1 MYQHPHEHL
10 LAELRRLDLI
20 LLVYL
25 EALRPATDAAKA
37 ELAEIKALLAP
48 TGDERGKSPADSVD
62 GALRRQI
69 EAIGR
74 DIRESRGRGQ
84 RLPILEACRNL
95 DLDANALG
103 VLIIACAPHLDRK
116 YGRTFA
122 FLQGGRNLTLPRVDL
137 ALDLFASSPAQRFEL
152 RRVFEPTAPLLRSGY
167 LQLGGAGDN
176 LEATPFLERTLQ
188 VAPRLIRYLLG
199 HDAPDPIV
207 HAMTPRGPLVPPTS
221 GQIEAITQVARVWDV
236 EERPGVVAIFVTDDA
251 EGICSGFEK
260 LAAERHVPFL
270 AVDLARPSAIRTP
283 IEPRVRE
290 SFREAT
296 LCGALLCVAGF
307 QQLPETERELAGA
320 EIAASLEGYPGACV
334 LIGDLAQRLRR
345 ELRHRPVIE
354 VRPAAPDTDERSD
367 LWRVAL
373 AHLDRSGTISADELA
388 WRYRLGSAE
397 IQDAV
402 HLAEAD
408 VRSLDGKWRETL
420 PTALTRA
427 CRARSRRDLD
437 ALAQIIEPR
446 GQWSDLI
453 LPEASIQQL
462 QELVH
467 HLKHH
472 DLVFSTWGL
481 RTKVLN
487 SDGIASLFAG
497 PPGTGKTMASA
508 LVARELGRELF
519 RVDLATVVSKYIGET
534 EKNLEKVFSAAHRSN
549 AVLFFDEA
557 DALFGKRTEVK
568 DAHDRYANVET
579 GYLLQ
584 RIETFDGI
592 VILATNFKKN
602 VDEAFMRRMAVVVDF
617 PMPEAAERRR
627 LWVSLLPDTMPR
639 TGDIDVDFLATRFE
653 LSGGHI
659 KNAIQTAAM
668 LAAEE
673 RPQSVR
679 FVHLLLGVRRELRKL
694 GRVID
699 GSDFGR
705 YRDLLPEND
714 RSGKALSGGKASTGD
729 PAANAV
735 ASRQGRK

>member
-1 MYQHPHEHL
+1 
-10 LAELRRLDLI
+10 

-25 EALRPATDAAKA
+25 EALHPATDAAKA

-48 TGDERGKSPADSVD
+48 PGEARGPASDNVE
-62 GALRRQI
+62 GMLRRQV

-74 DIRESRGRGQ
+74 DVRESRARGQ

-103 VLIIACAPHLDRK
+103 VLVIACAPHLDRK

-122 FLQGGRNLTLPRVDL
+122 FLQGGRTLTLPRVDL
-137 ALDLFASSPAQRFEL
+137 ALDLFASTPAQRFEL
-152 RRVFEPTAPLLRSGY
+152 RRVFEPTAPLLRSGHV
-167 LQLGGAGDN
+167 QLGGAGDN
-176 LEATPFLERTLQ
+176 PEATPFLERTLQ
-188 VAPRLIRYLLG
+188 VGPRLIRHLLG
-199 HDAPDPIV
+199 HDAPDPV
-207 HAMTPRGPLVPPTS
+207 VQSMTPRGPLVEPS
-221 GQIEAITQVARVWDV
+221 LGQREAIARFARVWDV
-236 EERPGVVAIFVTDDA
+236 EERPGVAAIVVTDDA
-251 EGICSGFEK
+251 EGILAGAEK
-260 LAAERHVPFL
+260 LAAERHTPLV
-270 AVDLARPSAIRTP
+270 AVDLARPSAARTP
-283 IEPRVRE
+283 IETRVRE
-290 SFREAT
+290 AFREAT
-296 LCGALLCVAGF
+296 LRGALLCVAGF
-307 QQLPETERELAGA
+307 QQLPDGEREPAGA
-320 EIAASLEGYPGACV
+320 ELAANLESYTGACILV
-334 LIGDLAQRLRR
+334 GDLAPRLRR

-354 VRPAAPDTDERSD
+354 ATPEPPSTDERQD
-367 LWRVAL
+367 LWRAAL
-373 AHLDRSGTISADELA
+373 TRLDRSGSVSADELA
-388 WRYRLGSAE
+388 WRYRLGSGE

-408 VRSLDGKWRETL
+408 VRSREGKWRDTL
-420 PTALTRA
+420 APALTRA
-427 CRARSRRDLD
+427 CRTRSRRDLD

-453 LPEASIQQL
+453 LPDTSIHQL

-481 RTKVLN
+481 RTKVLHG
-487 SDGIASLFAG
+487 DGIASLFAG

-519 RVDLATVVSKYIGET
+519 RVDLATVVSKYTAAT

-617 PMPEAAERRR
+617 PMPDVAERRR
-627 LWVSLLPDTMPR
+627 LWASLLPETMPR
-639 TGDIDVDFLATRFE
+639 ADDLDVDFLAARFE

-668 LAAEE
+668 LAAEAK
-673 RPQSVR
+673 PQVVR
-679 FVHLLLGVRRELRKL
+679 LVHLLLGVRREMRKL

-699 GSDFGR
+699 ASDFGR
-705 YRDLLPEND
+705 YRDLLAD
-714 RSGKALSGGKASTGD
+714 SDKSGKPSTSE
-729 PAANAV
+729 PAASAV
-735 ASRQGRK
+735 TTRQGRK